1 LKRDFQLVILNKE
14 VRSVSYTLIIS
25 EKSEAARRIASALDD
40 NGSPEE
46 MKVYG
51 VSYYSAIL
59 GGERLIIAPAVGHL
73 YTIAPERKGRNFYPV
88 FDVNWVPAYRV
99 NKKASRTERWI
110 KALKKLSEEATDFI
124 SATDFDIEG
133 EVIGYTLLKYACE
146 GKENIAKRMKFS
158 TLTESELRKA
168 YQNLH
173 ETIDFNLAEAG
184 ETRHVLDFL
193 WGANLSR
200 ALTIALKEWSKRYA
214 TISTGR
220 VQSPTLKFLVD
231 REKEIRSFVPEPYW
245 EIKSEVLVNN
255 RAYKSEYKEKRIKR
269 RADAEKII
277 LECKNLEGI
286 IESISTRT
294 FNQNPP
300 SPLNLSELQSEAY
313 KLFKYNPSRTLTGAE
328 SLYLKALISYPRTSS
343 QKLPS
348 SINYLKILNSL
359 KGITRYNRLVE
370 KLLSKEK
377 LKPTEGR
384 GVDSAHPAIYPT
396 GNHPENNITALEKR
410 LYDLI
415 VRRFLTVFSETATKQ
430 SLKAS
435 IKIGRH
441 KFYLRGRRIL
451 KRGWIR
457 YYSPYTETDEILLPP
472 IKENQRIKFK
482 NIEIDSGFTSPP
494 PRYNQ
499 SSLLK
504 AMEKEEIGT
513 KTTRSTIIDTIINRG
528 YVNFESMVVSPLGLG
543 VIETLE
549 KYAPKIVSIEFTR
562 ELEKDMNLI
571 EEGKLR
577 KSHVL
582 LDSIRKLKPIL
593 ENMRAKEKEIG
604 SMLDEAVRKARLVE
618 RIVGRCPVCK
628 TGDLIIIT
636 SKKTGKRF
644 VGCSNWRKGLCNA
657 SFPLPQKPHTIA
669 TVKKAC
675 PICGWPRVLVRSKR
689 KRYWTLCLNQNCPQ
703 KKVIKTSAL
712 TKNQG
717 V

>member
-1 LKRDFQLVILNKE
+1 MSKE
-14 VRSVSYTLIIS
+14 VKSVSYTLIIS
-25 EKSEAARRIASALDD
+25 EKKEAAKRIASALDD
-40 NGSPEE
+40 KGSPEE
-46 MKVYG
+46 TKVYG
-51 VSYYSAIL
+51 VSYYSAIS
-59 GGERLIIAPAVGHL
+59 GGEQLIIAPAVGHL

-88 FDVNWVPAYRV
+88 FDVHWVPAHSA

-133 EVIGYTLLKYACE
+133 ELIGYTVLKYAC
-146 GKENIAKRMKFS
+146 GNKENIAKRMKFS
-158 TLTESELRKA
+158 TLTESELREA
-168 YQNLH
+168 YQNRY

-184 ETRHVLDFL
+184 ETRHILDFL
-193 WGANLSR
+193 WGVNLSR

-255 RAYKSEYKEKRIKR
+255 KTYKSEYEEKRIQRK
-269 RADAEKII
+269 ADAEKII
-277 LECKNLEGI
+277 LDCKNLEGI
-286 IESISTRT
+286 IESVSSRT
-294 FNQNPP
+294 FKQNPP
-300 SPLNLSELQSEAY
+300 PPFNLSGLQSEAY
-313 KLFKYNPSRTLTGAE
+313 KFFKYNPSRTLRGAE

-359 KGITRYNRLVE
+359 KGITRYYRLVE
-370 KLLSKEK
+370 ELLSKEK
-377 LKPTEGR
+377 LIPTEGR

-396 GNHPENNITALEKR
+396 GNHPENNINTLEKR

-415 VRRFLTVFSETATKQ
+415 VRRFLSVFSEPATKQ

-435 IKIGRH
+435 IKIGKH
-441 KFYLRGRRIL
+441 TFYLRGKRIL
-451 KRGWIR
+451 KRGWISC
-457 YYSPYTETDEILLPP
+457 YAPYTEADEVLLPP
-472 IKENQRIKFK
+472 IKESQCIKFK
-482 NIEIDSGFTSPP
+482 NIEIDGRFTSPP

-499 SSLLK
+499 NSLLK

-513 KTTRSTIIDTIINRG
+513 KTTRSTIIDTIINRR
-528 YVNFESMVVSPLGLG
+528 YVHFESMVVSPLGLG
-543 VIETLE
+543 VVETLE
-549 KYAPKIVSIEFTR
+549 KYAPEIVSIGFTR

-593 ENMRAKEKEIG
+593 ENMRSKEKEIG

-618 RIVGRCPVCK
+618 RTVGPCPVCK
-628 TGDLIIIT
+628 TGDLMIIT

-657 SFPLPQKPHTIA
+657 SFPLPQKPHIIS
-669 TVKKAC
+669 TVKKKC
-675 PICGWPRVLVRSKR
+675 PICGWPRILVRSKK

-703 KKVIKTSAL
+703 KKVIRTSAVR
-712 TKNQG
+712 KNQDA
-717 V
+717 